1 MNLMKS
7 NLILFFV
14 LGILFASGC
23 KSSTE
28 LVETVDAENGEK
40 ISYTRRVDNLGKQG
54 LYTHLRKDGSKLEEA
69 MYENDTLNGFRKLY
83 YEDGTVFIEEKY
95 DMGAFQGAWKT
106 FHENGQLKLEGEYID
121 NKMEGL
127 WKGYYDNGGLKEE
140 VHFKGNEENGAFI
153 EYYKNGKLKA
163 EGAYLGGDNE
173 NGLLKLYDE
182 TGELIKKMDCKK
194 GVCRTIWTKED
205 GEVTPKPLRGRS

>member
-1 MNLMKS
+1 
-7 NLILFFV
+7 
-14 LGILFASGC
+14 
-23 KSSTE
+23 
-28 LVETVDAENGEK
+28 
-40 ISYTRRVDNLGKQG
+40 
-54 LYTHLRKDGSKLEEA
+54 
-69 MYENDTLNGFRKLY
+69 
-83 YEDGTVFIEEKY
+83 
-95 DMGAFQGAWKT
+95 MGAFQGAWKT